1 MARWSMLTG
10 WLSLFRNPRRSRA
23 ASAGSVGDF
32 VLINQPN
39 EGKGLSTHNGVLP
52 SPAKESITAPEPGDV
67 SKRQETTNLFED
79 SDGEDEKRRLRKGR
93 EDVV

>member
-1 MARWSMLTG
+1 MLTG

-39 EGKGLSTHNGVLP
+39 EGKGASAHNGVLP
-52 SPAKESITAPEPGDV
+52 SPDKETPTIPEPGDV
-67 SKRQETTNLFED
+67 SKRHETMNLFED
-79 SDGEDEKRRLRKGR
+79 RDGEDEKRRLREER